1 MSEHGLHTHA
11 PHEEAVHHAGGDD
24 ADGRH
29 HSLGQW
35 VAIFTAILAAFGA
48 LVSYQGSHLMNEVLL
63 YKNEAVLEKARATDQ
78 WNYYQSVS
86 TKLHLLELGTI
97 LDPAKKEDFQPKI
110 AKYKQQKSDIMAQA
124 QALEAKSAHANA
136 ESARLNRPHND
147 LEIAIIFL
155 QIAISLAS
163 ITALTRR
170 RWLFVLGI
178 LSAIGGA
185 GLWAA
190 AMLLAAQS

>member
-1 MSEHGLHTHA
+1 MSEYGLHTHA
-11 PHEEAVHHAGGDD
+11 PHEEAVHHA
-24 ADGRH
+24 ADGAGQH

-86 TKLHLLELGTI
+86 TKLHLLELGEI
-97 LDPAKKEDFQPKI
+97 LDPAKKDAFQPKI
-110 AKYKQQKSDIMAQA
+110 AKYQQQKNEIKTQA
-124 QALEAKSAHANA
+124 QELEAQSARANS
-136 ESARLNRPHND
+136 ESARLNRPHNQ
-147 LEIAIIFL
+147 LEISMIFL

-163 ITALTRR
+163 ITALTRK
-170 RWLFVLGI
+170 RWLFGLGL
-178 LSAIGGA
+178 LSAIGGI
-185 GLWAA
+185 GLWAS
-190 AMLLAAQS
+190 AMLLATHV

>member
-11 PHEEAVHHAGGDD
+11 PHEEALHHEGGS
-24 ADGRH
+24 GH

-48 LVSYQGSHLMNEVLL
+48 VVSYQGSHLMNEVLL

-78 WNYYQSVS
+78 WNYYQAVS
-86 TKLHLLELGTI
+86 TKLHLLELGST
-97 LDPAKKEDFQPKI
+97 LDPGKAQQFAPKI
-110 AKYKQQKSDIMAQA
+110 EKYQA
-124 QALEAKSAHANA
+124 QKNAILKEARALETQSGKADA

-147 LEIAIIFL
+147 MEIAMIFL

-170 RWLFVLGI
+170 TWLFGLGI
-178 LSAIGGA
+178 LSALGGI
-185 GLWAA
+185 GLWVA
-190 AMLLAAQS
+190 AMLAI